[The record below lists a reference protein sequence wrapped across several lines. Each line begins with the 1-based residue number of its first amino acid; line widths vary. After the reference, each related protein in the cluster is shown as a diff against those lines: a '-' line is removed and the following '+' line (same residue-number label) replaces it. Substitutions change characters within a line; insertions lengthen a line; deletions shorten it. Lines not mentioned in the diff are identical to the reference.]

1 MAAGGLAMAG
11 AAGLIVAIGNAYTLD
26 IGQIVTQPG
35 VAATAGSALANSGV
49 AAVPSNH
56 RPPPS
61 MSGGATA
68 HGSVRNGAHLDV
80 RRVSAALLTLRD
92 ATEAEMSDPQAS
104 TDDADAP
111 GVLVPAIFQGTGA
124 GDDALGGGTGAA
136 DDGFPAGLSGAG
148 GFGPPTG
155 GGGFLPAPSSPTG
168 ASAGVNPQ
176 LSDTGSQ
183 GIQPLQDLSGLAGPV
198 PEPGVWIMLI
208 FGLGGVGAA
217 MRMRQPG
224 RARYPL
230 TTLAANSSFAL
241 MA

>member
-111 GVLVPAIFQGTGA
+111 GVLVLRGA
-124 GDDALGGGTGAA
+124 QSDVLLQTTAAAMTQRGPRARLVEFDGIGHAPTLVAA
-136 DDGFPAGLSGAG
+136 DQ
-148 GFGPPTG
+148 
-155 GGGFLPAPSSPTG
+155 
-168 ASAGVNPQ
+168 VE
-176 LSDTGSQ
+176 
-183 GIQPLQDLSGLAGPV
+183 V
-198 PEPGVWIMLI
+198 V
-208 FGLGGVGAA
+208 
-217 MRMRQPG
+217 RQW
-224 RARYPL
+224 
-230 TTLAANSSFAL
+230 L
-241 MA
+241 ME